1 MFGSNNY
8 KIYPNR
14 ERRFRTDY
22 IVLVHLPNL
31 EIKDHLLPDE
41 MKKSRNKYTWND

>member
-41 MKKSRNKYTWND
+41 ITNRCNYYNF